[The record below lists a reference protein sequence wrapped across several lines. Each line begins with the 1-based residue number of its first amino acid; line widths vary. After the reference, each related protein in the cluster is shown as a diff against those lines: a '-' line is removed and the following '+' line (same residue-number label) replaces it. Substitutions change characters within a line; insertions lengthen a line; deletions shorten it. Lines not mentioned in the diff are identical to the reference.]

1 MKMSSDARAQML
13 DRDAVNASPRSSRR
27 PPAILVILAVPIV
40 ALAAVLVT
48 RAVEGPS
55 PTVGAAT
62 GGNTVV
68 IQNFSFHPAKL
79 TVAPGTRLTI
89 TNRDNTAHTMSASNG
104 AFDTGPIE
112 GGKSATVT
120 VNKAGTYPYI
130 CRIHSNMKGTV
141 VVR

>member
-1 MKMSSDARAQML
+1 MSPDARAQTL
-13 DRDAVNASPRSSRR
+13 DRDTVNASRRSSRR
-27 PPAILVILAVPIV
+27 PPAILVILAVPV
-40 ALAAVLVT
+40 LALAAVLVT

-55 PTVGAAT
+55 PTIAAAAS
-62 GGNTVV
+62 NSVF

-89 TNRDNTAHTMSASNG
+89 TNRDNTEHTMSASNG

-112 GGKSATVT
+112 GGKSVTVT
-120 VNKAGTYPYI
+120 VKKAGTYPYI
-130 CRIHSNMKGTV
+130 CKIHTTMKGTV